1 VNDGRARGAGAGGG
15 LLFLAL
21 LLFVGYLVLEAV
33 AGVLRLLLGTAFLAV
48 MLLLAFRVVRRR

>member
-1 VNDGRARGAGAGGG
+1 MSGDRVRGAGAGGG

-33 AGVLRLLLGTAFLAV
+33 VGVLRFLMGTAFLAV
-48 MLLLAFRVVRRR
+48 LVLLAFRVLRRR

>member
-1 VNDGRARGAGAGGG
+1 MSGDRVRGAGVGGG

-33 AGVLRLLLGTAFLAV
+33 VGVLRFLMGTAFLAV
-48 MLLLAFRVVRRR
+48 MVVLALRVLRRR